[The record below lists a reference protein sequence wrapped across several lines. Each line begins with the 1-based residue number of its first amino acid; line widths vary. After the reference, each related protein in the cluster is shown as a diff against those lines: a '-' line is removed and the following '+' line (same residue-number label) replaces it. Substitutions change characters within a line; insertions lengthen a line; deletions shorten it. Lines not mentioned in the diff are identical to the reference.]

1 MSLKEYSWLE
11 SSIEKLPDQL
21 PAALLIYGQRGIGK
35 YHLARALAQAL
46 LCQKPVATA
55 IPCGDCQGCHL
66 FSVGNHP
73 DFRQLQ
79 PETDTEEAPDTKPA
93 RSGTKKPS
101 TVIGVEAV
109 RALAG
114 LVTTA
119 AHRGGAKVILISP
132 VEALNQSAGN
142 ALLKMLEEP
151 GSDTYF
157 ILVSNDRNRI
167 LATIRSRCFQLPVR
181 VAPGVAEPSWLS
193 EHDQSRA
200 QVALSLSSNAPLAA
214 RELAGD
220 DAFWA
225 GRDALVDHLTDDSS
239 NPIDIAGVAEKLE
252 PAVLA
257 RVLNMWLF
265 DLLSVQQGGEVRYH
279 QDRRAEVERLARRL
293 KGAELC
299 RWGDEIRE
307 FNRAADHPL
316 NRKLALESLFAGWPG
331 SAQRRMPAT
340 Q

>member
-1 MSLKEYSWLE
+1 MSLKEYSWLND
-11 SSIEKLPDQL
+11 SILKLPDQL
-21 PAALLIYGQRGIGK
+21 PAALLIYGQRGIAK
-35 YHLARALAQAL
+35 YHLARALAQTL
-46 LCQKPVATA
+46 LCQKPVATG
-55 IPCGDCQGCHL
+55 IPCGNCQGCHL

-79 PETDTEEAPDTKPA
+79 PEADMDDAPDSKAA

-132 VEALNQSAGN
+132 AEALNQSAGN

-151 GSDTYF
+151 GRDTYF

-167 LATIRSRCFQLPVR
+167 LATVRSRCFQLPVR
-181 VAPGVAEPSWLS
+181 VAPGVADISWPN
-193 EHDQSRA
+193 EHDQRRG

-220 DAFWA
+220 DTFWA
-225 GRDALVDHLTDDSS
+225 GRDALVDHLTNDSS
-239 NPIDIAGVAEKLE
+239 SPIDIAGVAESLE
-252 PAVLA
+252 PALLA
-257 RVLNMWLF
+257 RMLNMWLF
-265 DLLSVQQGGEVRYH
+265 DLLSVQQGGDVRYH
-279 QDRRAEVERLARRL
+279 QDRRDDLERLACRL
-293 KGAELC
+293 KGTELC
-299 RWGDEIRE
+299 RWGDEVRE

-316 NRKLALESLFAGWPG
+316 NRRLALESLFAGWPG
-331 SAQRRMPAT
+331 SAPGRMAANR
-340 Q
+340 